1 MVEEIVYI
9 DEKERELF
17 ARAQLSEQVKDFLAS
32 AVGRYLHGRAR
43 QEVEQAQVDALECN
57 VNRWWGRR
65 KFNEIKQKAERAQSF
80 MRWLADAITD
90 GEVAYQELK
99 DYRRE
104 EQ

>member
-1 MVEEIVYI
+1 MADEIDYI

-17 ARAQLSEQVKDFLAS
+17 ARAQLSEQVKDFLVS
-32 AVGRYLHGRAR
+32 PVGRYLHGRAR

-57 VNRWWGRR
+57 VSRWWGRR
-65 KFNEIKQKAERAQSF
+65 KFNNLQQKAERARSL

-90 GEVAYQELK
+90 GEVAYQELR

-104 EQ
+104 E